1 MQNKFDLTK
10 PDFAYFYG
18 FIQADGSLSED
29 TRNRGR
35 LRIEVGYKDCSL
47 LEKFKELLPYNS
59 SIRVRERDTN
69 FKEGYKSAILSV
81 YSLGLREDLISLG
94 MAYGKKSDSI
104 APMPGNCSINDY
116 FRGIIDGDGSLGIT
130 AQGFPFVSLVTESD
144 TLKDEYLAFLKTVTG
159 KTKTAR
165 RNTRDNV
172 YNITVYKEDAQ
183 ELVKALNYQKGLCLD
198 RKKKKAEEVLN
209 WVRPAGMRKVT
220 NQKPWTEEE
229 DNYVL
234 THSVQ
239 EAAEHLGRT
248 LSSIKNRKF
257 RLRSR

>member
-1 MQNKFDLTK
+1 MKNKFDLTK

-18 FIQADGSLSED
+18 FIQADGSLSEG
-29 TRNRGR
+29 TRNRGK
-35 LRIEVGYKDCSL
+35 LQIEVSYRDYSL
-47 LEKFKELLPYNS
+47 LEKFKELLSYNS
-59 SIRVRERDTN
+59 SIRIRERDTN
-69 FKEGYKSAILSV
+69 FKEGYKSATLSV
-81 YSLGLREDLISLG
+81 CSLGFREDLISLG
-94 MAYGKKSDSI
+94 MSYGKKSDSI
-104 APMPGNCSINDY
+104 APMPNNCSINDY

-144 TLKDEYLAFLKTVTG
+144 TLKDEYLAFLETVTG
-159 KTKTAR
+159 KTKTVR

-172 YNITVYKEDAQ
+172 YNIVVYKEDAQ
-183 ELVKALNYQKGLCLD
+183 ELVRTLNYQEGLCLD

-248 LSSIKNRKF
+248 LSSVKNRKF